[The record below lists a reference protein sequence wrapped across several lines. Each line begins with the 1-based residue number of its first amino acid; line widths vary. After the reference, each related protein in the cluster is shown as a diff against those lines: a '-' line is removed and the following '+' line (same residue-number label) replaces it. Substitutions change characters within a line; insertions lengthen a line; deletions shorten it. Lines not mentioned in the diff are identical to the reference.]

1 MKLGKKDYKF
11 DERTLRMVRY
21 MDTTLKPPRNF
32 SFDKGRRAFPQS
44 MWGNDAFGDCVLA
57 TQMNALLRIE
67 RIETRHT
74 LHATDEDVIRTYQT
88 LSGCR
93 APGDANDNGLVM
105 LDTFRFWRNDGWTI
119 GKAIEKQYKISA
131 FGELEPSDENQLR
144 LGCYLLHGLH
154 FGFALPRSAQEQTDQ
169 GYWDV
174 VDGPGSRPGSWGGH
188 AVYSPKYTDDGFV
201 VKSWG
206 EDIKVSNA
214 FIERYCDE
222 VWVVV
227 DDVDRWRKHT
237 SIDVAALEKRLDEI
251 GAIRH

>member
-1 MKLGKKDYKF
+1 MRLGKKEYRF

-21 MDTTLKPPRNF
+21 MDTTLKPPLNF
-32 SFDKGRRAFPQS
+32 SFDKGRRPFPLR
-44 MWGNDAFGDCVLA
+44 MWGNDAFGDCVSA

-67 RIETRHT
+67 RVETRHT
-74 LHATDEDVIRTYQT
+74 LHSTDEDVIRTYQT

-93 APGDANDNGLVM
+93 APGDENDNGLVM
-105 LDTFRFWRNDGWTI
+105 LDAFRFWRNDGWTI
-119 GKAIEKQYKISA
+119 GKANEKQYKISA
-131 FGELEPSDENQLR
+131 FGELEPSDANQLR

-154 FGFALPRSAQEQTDQ
+154 FGFALPRSARSQTAQ

-174 VDGPGSRPGSWGGH
+174 VEGPDARPGSWGGH
-188 AVYSPKYTDDGFV
+188 AVYSPMYTADGFI

-206 EDIKVSNA
+206 RDIEVSNR

-237 SIDVAALEKRLDEI
+237 SIDVEALEKRLDEI